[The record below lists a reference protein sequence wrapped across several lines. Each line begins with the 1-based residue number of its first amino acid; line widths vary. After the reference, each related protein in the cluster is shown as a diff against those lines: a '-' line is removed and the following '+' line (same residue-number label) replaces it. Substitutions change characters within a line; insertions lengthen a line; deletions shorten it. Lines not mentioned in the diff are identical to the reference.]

1 MNGTKTPWQR
11 LACSAEETHDEE
23 SQEWNISLKKLLE
36 IKQQQQ
42 MWTHIQQL
50 LQLCTIMYSAHMSS
64 GSRWGLS
71 TVMISIYSLILFS
84 LIYFD
89 KFIWHLFHL
98 YSFLFRLSSLCV
110 CRLAKPGCDSKRHYR
125 GEITASQLDWHTL
138 HQNICLIH
146 FYITFFFF
154 LNFLH
159 VSWTFRVGLDFTST
173 HNSEDIILSY
183 RFCCK
188 MFHLHYFVFN
198 WKFPSKW

>member
-1 MNGTKTPWQR
+1 MKHQ
-11 LACSAEETHDEE
+11 
-23 SQEWNISLKKLLE
+23 LKKVTGN
-36 IKQQQQ
+36 K
-42 MWTHIQQL
+42 TATANVDTYTAAV
-50 LQLCTIMYSAHMSS
+50 TIMYNNVQCSHVE
-64 GSRWGLS
+64 RFK
-71 TVMISIYSLILFS
+71 VRLINSYDFNIFLNFFS